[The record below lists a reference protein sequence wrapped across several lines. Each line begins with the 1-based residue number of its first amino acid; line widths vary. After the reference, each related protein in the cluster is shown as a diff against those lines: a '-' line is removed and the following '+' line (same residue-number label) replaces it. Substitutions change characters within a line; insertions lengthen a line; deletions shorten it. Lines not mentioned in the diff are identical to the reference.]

1 MNKSIFLSFVFLLGC
16 NAKVV
21 QEKYFVKETDEFYIP
36 DSNKQKYADFVS
48 KSVSGCQED
57 CRWFLD
63 DVKEEAGKIYGTRI
77 AELRIRSSKYS
88 SGCGGEGCFDS
99 VISKDEMTPDEL
111 LLVKE
116 YVVK

>member
-1 MNKSIFLSFVFLLGC
+1 MEI
-16 NAKVV
+16 
-21 QEKYFVKETDEFYIP
+21 
-36 DSNKQKYADFVS
+36 
-48 KSVSGCQED
+48 
-57 CRWFLD
+57 
-63 DVKEEAGKIYGTRI
+63 
-77 AELRIRSSKYS
+77 IRSSKYS